1 MKQHLP
7 LFLRKCA
14 LSLVALVSTQA
25 SFAQFGI
32 FNEFEAGI
40 TIGPS
45 NFLGDLGGNRGKGTT
60 FLKDNNFSQT
70 RFFIGGHLTAYQ
82 SPLLGLRLA
91 ANYGTIAGDD
101 AVIKGAG
108 GWEEAR
114 RFRNTDFRSRV
125 LEAMLVAEVYP
136 SVLFEWDPE
145 DLYRKLRPYGV
156 IGVGVFNYNPQG
168 TDPLTGEFV
177 NLKPLSTEGQGFAE
191 HPDRKPYKLTQL
203 NIPMG
208 VGVKYFLSDKTSL
221 SVEVLHRKT
230 FTDYI
235 DDVSTNF
242 IDPDLF
248 DQYFGAGTPKAQL
261 ARRMAN
267 KTDQTSGASAGF
279 GPGDKRG
286 TPTQNDAYYSFNFK
300 LSFKLARSSNS
311 NRQMKCPTLL
321 RY

>member
-14 LSLVALVSTQA
+14 IALLALTSTQA
-25 SFAQFGI
+25 SFAQLGI

-45 NFLGDLGGNRGKGTT
+45 NFLGDLGGNRGKGTP
-60 FLKDNNFSQT
+60 FLKDNNFNQT
-70 RFFIGGHLTAYQ
+70 RFFIGGHITAYQ

-91 ANYGTIAGDD
+91 ANYGNITGDD

-114 RFRNTDFRSRV
+114 RFRNQDFRSRV
-125 LEAMLVAEVYP
+125 IEAMLVAEVYP
-136 SVLFEWDPE
+136 TVLFEWDPT

-156 IGVGVFNYNPQG
+156 VGVGVFNFNPQG
-168 TDPLTGEFV
+168 TDPLTGEYV
-177 NLKPLSTEGQGFAE
+177 NLKDLSTEGQGFAE

-203 NIPMG
+203 NIPLG
-208 VGVKYFLSDKTSL
+208 LGLKYFLNDKTSL
-221 SVEVLHRKT
+221 SMEVLHRTT
-230 FTDYI
+230 FTDYM
-235 DDVSTNF
+235 DDVSTRY

-248 DQYFGAGTPKAQL
+248 DQHFGPGTPKAQL

-267 KTDQTSGASAGF
+267 KTDQSSGASAGY
-279 GPGDKRG
+279 GPGDQRG
-286 TPTQNDAYYSFNFK
+286 NPKQNDAYYSFNLK
-300 LSFKLARSSNS
+300 LSFKLARASNS
-311 NRQMKCPTLL
+311 SRQMRCPTLL

>member
-14 LSLVALVSTQA
+14 ITLVALACTQA
-25 SFAQFGI
+25 SFSQIGL
-32 FNEFEAGI
+32 FNELEAGI

-45 NFLGDLGGNRGKGTT
+45 NFLGDLGGNRGKGTG

-70 RFFIGGHLTAYQ
+70 KLFVGAHITAYQ

-91 ANYGTIAGDD
+91 ANYGTIAGND
-101 AVIKGAG
+101 AVIKGQG

-114 RFRNTDFRSRV
+114 RFRNNDFRSRL

-136 SVLFEWDPE
+136 TVLFEWDPD
-145 DLYRKLRPYGV
+145 DLYRKFRPYGV
-156 IGVGVFNYNPQG
+156 IGVGVFNFNPQG
-168 TDPLTGEFV
+168 TDPLTGEYV
-177 NLKPLSTEGQGFAE
+177 NLKPLKTEGQGFAE
-191 HPDRKPYKLTQL
+191 HPDRKDYKLTQL

-208 VGVKYFLSDKTSL
+208 LGVKYFLSEKTSL
-221 SVEVLHRKT
+221 SLEVLHRKT

-235 DDVSTNF
+235 DDVSTDY

-248 DQYFGAGTPKAQL
+248 DQYFGVGTQKAQL

-267 KTDQTSGASAGF
+267 KTDQSSGASAGYE
-279 GPGDKRG
+279 PGDKRG
-286 TPTQNDAYYSFNFK
+286 TPTQNDAYYSINFK
-300 LSFKLARSSNS
+300 LSFKLPRSSES
-311 NRQMKCPTLL
+311 DRQMKCPTL
-321 RY
+321 RF